1 MSQVGKRS
9 HQRRSLMAM
18 AAYQVNETMNESKQI
33 IAQNVTEDVSHLK
46 GSKVHIEITSREHN
60 CTTNNEFI
68 KLFLY
73 AIPIGLPAFMI
84 ALFATVLLISY
95 YRSRKQKYM
104 LTPKLTVD
112 EIRALN
118 RFEPVSP
125 GSLFIGI
132 SPVSST
138 SASNT
143 SIWNCAEGELHPL
156 RNLSDESNLSCSM
169 VRSTS
174 SDEDNDETTHSLD
187 RCSNLPNGFVF
198 SFLDTVTGRII
209 SAPIETPILDVA
221 NAQIQVPIHM
231 KKIFNESEEVVV
243 AKKELR
249 VFILDCLEAVGCDAI
264 HGEQLADILIYSDY
278 RGHYS
283 HGINRLH
290 VYVNDIAT
298 GASIVEGQP
307 KILKRKGATA
317 WIDGRNLLGP
327 VVGNF
332 CMKLAIELAKEVGI
346 GWVVAKNSSHFGIA
360 GWYAMQAM
368 KYEMIGMA
376 FTNTS
381 PCVFPTRSAEKS
393 IGSNPICMVAPAKD
407 GDSFFLDMASTTVAY
422 GKIEV
427 AAQRGVHHIPRS
439 WGCDATG
446 HETTDPQTVLSSGG
460 LQPLGGQEETGGYKG
475 SGLSMMVEVFCGI
488 LGDASFGKHIRRWQT
503 TETTANLGQCFVV
516 VDPNCFAPGFSDR
529 LQQFIDE
536 TRDLKPLVEDQP
548 VLVAGDPERSHMAM
562 CDEVGGIVYKKAQ
575 LLHIHDLASRLRI
588 PHLTTKELA
597 EKV

>member
-1 MSQVGKRS
+1 MGS
-9 HQRRSLMAM
+9 A
-18 AAYQVNETMNESKQI
+18 
-33 IAQNVTEDVSHLK
+33 LK
-46 GSKVHIEITSREHN
+46 
-60 CTTNNEFI
+60 
-68 KLFLY
+68 
-73 AIPIGLPAFMI
+73 
-84 ALFATVLLISY
+84 
-95 YRSRKQKYM
+95 
-104 LTPKLTVD
+104 
-112 EIRALN
+112 
-118 RFEPVSP
+118 
-125 GSLFIGI
+125 
-132 SPVSST
+132 
-138 SASNT
+138 
-143 SIWNCAEGELHPL
+143 
-156 RNLSDESNLSCSM
+156 
-169 VRSTS
+169 
-174 SDEDNDETTHSLD
+174 
-187 RCSNLPNGFVF
+187 LPNGFVF

-264 HGEQLADILIYSDY
+264 HCEQLADILIYSDY

-368 KYEMIGMA
+368 KYEMI
-376 FTNTS
+376 
-381 PCVFPTRSAEKS
+381 
-393 IGSNPICMVAPAKD
+393 
-407 GDSFFLDMASTTVAY
+407 
-422 GKIEV
+422 IEV

-575 LLHIHDLASRLRI
+575 LLHIVSDLKSVVGEQIR
-588 PHLTTKELA
+588 
-597 EKV
+597 